1 MQTYIPSIK
10 KQTDVIIDLKNTNM
24 TVYEALGRIEA
35 IRVTGR
41 YSEFYIDSDS
51 NAIVGVLA

>member
-1 MQTYIPSIK
+1 MQYTTTTIK

-24 TVYEALGRIEA
+24 TAYEALGRIEA